1 MDNTKKHNPIVK
13 RDIKGA
19 KNVIIVA
26 SGKGGVGKS
35 TVAAGIA
42 ASLALQGYS
51 TGLLDADIYG
61 PSLPVLFDIQ
71 QCKPIVIEEAGTTKI
86 EPIVRMGVNLMSI
99 GLFVDPAQA
108 AIWRGPL
115 AASGMKQMIDQTE
128 WGDLDYLIIDT
139 PPGTGD
145 IHISLLQEY
154 NINGVVVV
162 TTPQMLSTGD
172 VQKAISLYA
181 DTKIGVPVIGVVENM
196 SWFSPTAHPEE
207 KYFLF
212 GKGGGETLANKFN
225 VKLIAR
231 IPLNE
236 KICDNCDYGK
246 VNEMLNQPDIQKI
259 FENICE
265 EIANSTSEQKHNS
278 HHGIIFAFTNL

>member
-265 EIANSTSEQKHNS
+265 EIANSTSEQKK
-278 HHGIIFAFTNL
+278 

>member
-196 SWFSPTAHPEE
+196 SWFTPTAHPEE

-265 EIANSTSEQKHNS
+265 EIANSTSEQKK
-278 HHGIIFAFTNL
+278 

>member
-1 MDNTKKHNPIVK
+1 MDHTKKHNPIVK

-71 QCKPIVIEEAGTTKI
+71 QCKPIVIEENGATKI

-99 GLFVDPAQA
+99 GLFVDPSQA

-115 AASGMKQMIDQTE
+115 ASSGMKQMIDQTE
-128 WGDLDYLIIDT
+128 WGNLDYLIIDT

-154 NINGVVVV
+154 NITGVIVV

-172 VQKAISLYA
+172 VRKAISLYA

-196 SWFSPTAHPEE
+196 SWFTPEAHPEE
-207 KYFLF
+207 KYYLF
-212 GKGGGETLANKFN
+212 GKGGGKALADKFN
-225 VKLIAR
+225 VKLLAS

-236 KICDNCDYGK
+236 KICNNCDYGK
-246 VNEMLNQPDIQKI
+246 INEMLNQPDIQSI

-265 EIANSTSEQKHNS
+265 EIAHSANQPK
-278 HHGIIFAFTNL
+278 G